1 MASRRSTRAISSRVT
16 PDFGRSGALPFLGI
30 QSSARS
36 MAGSRSDKTLPFFVR
51 AAAALAEETDAD
63 AVLLLPDSNASW
75 DKLLDHVDLPKLMV
89 VSSNEGVLESATEA
103 GITTVP
109 LTINLDEAPVT
120 ERLAHALLESVADEV
135 LQPGANVVAL
145 YSGFDAEQI
154 DSISNIR
161 LTEHLG
167 RLTARDLQR
176 LETQVPLETLK
187 IVVDLA
193 VEIGREGREGKL
205 IGTLFVVGDH
215 RKVMQQSHGA
225 SFELV
230 KGYTRKERT
239 LFDPRVREGIKE
251 IAQLDGAFVVSADG
265 TIEGTCRIIDT
276 APVEITLTTGLGAR
290 HWAAAAITKNTS
302 AIAVAVSESG
312 GTVRI
317 FLNGE
322 VVLRVEPLRRAM
334 KWRDFDHEETTPSAK
349 QVEKPAGG
357 AI

>member
-1 MASRRSTRAISSRVT
+1 MLFLPRTHSKRVEL
-16 PDFGRSGALPFLGI
+16 DFGWSGSLPFPGSPSL
-30 QSSARS
+30 AYP
-36 MAGSRSDKTLPFFVR
+36 MAGPRSDKTLPFFVR
-51 AAAALAEETDAD
+51 AAAALAEETNAD
-63 AVLLLPDSNASW
+63 AVLLLQDSSASW
-75 DKLLDHVDLPKLMV
+75 DELLERGDLPTLMV
-89 VSSNEGVLESATEA
+89 ASSNEGVLESATQA

-109 LTINLDEAPVT
+109 LKTSLDEAPVT
-120 ERLAHALLESVADEV
+120 ERLTHALLESVADE
-135 LQPGANVVAL
+135 LLKPGANVVAL

-187 IVVDLA
+187 LVVDLA
-193 VEIGREGREGKL
+193 VEIGREGREGKPV
-205 IGTLFVVGDH
+205 GTLFVVGDH

-322 VVLRVEPLRRAM
+322 VVLRIEPLRRAM
-334 KWRDFDHEETTPSAK
+334 KWRDFDNEETSPSAK
-349 QVEKPAGG
+349 QVDKAAGG
-357 AI
+357 SI